1 MHAPLDAGQR
11 QFLMQM
17 GGSRNGDRVDTAGEQ
32 RLDVAE
38 RPATQ
43 RPRNDVALLAIGVR
57 NADKPDAGKIAED
70 PGMVAA
76 HDANAYHT
84 YA

>member
-1 MHAPLDAGQR
+1 MHAPLDADER

-32 RLDVAE
+32 RLDAAE
-38 RPATQ
+38 RRAAERGRHQ
-43 RPRNDVALLAIGVR
+43 IALLAIGVR